1 MKKLENIIKST
12 VYILC
17 AGLVTQDTIDQVTM
31 QLKFTYNAYVPNLR
45 RYLKKDKPKE
55 YY

>member
-12 VYILC
+12 FYILC
-17 AGLVTQDTIDQVTM
+17 AGLVTQDTIDQLTM
-31 QLKFTYNAYVPNLR
+31 QLKFTYNAYASNIKK
-45 RYLKKDKPKE
+45 YLKRDKPKE